1 MKKIQDY
8 RFAVQILFLILTSTS
23 FIINFR
29 ITLIII
35 LILTLL
41 SGVFYCGWICP
52 FGFVQDVFS
61 HIGTAFGIKKRKMLR
76 SVHKILK
83 YSRYILLGFVILSG
97 FDLIFS
103 ILTFDP
109 RINFTSIISGTLI
122 STTGSVVIILFVLVS
137 IFFERPF
144 CNYFCVQG
152 AKYGILSILRPIT
165 IKRNEKICIGCKK
178 CDLICPMNIK
188 VSNIKNLRDPQCI
201 NCFQCISSCPVEKVL
216 SYGKIKINKEE
227 RKRYIIILI
236 TIIILAFGLLGYNNL
251 IKNKLS
257 NETNL
262 LSAKESVAVTNIYE
276 GDPKVAKGISDGSY
290 TGSSDGFKGKT
301 VVKAIIKDEMITDI
315 EIVSYD
321 DDKIWF
327 DRAKKSILVN
337 IIENQDTDIDIVA
350 GATHSS
356 VGIKNSVID
365 ALEGAK

>member
-8 RFAVQILFLILTSTS
+8 RFAVQILFLILTSIS
-23 FIINFR
+23 FIINSK

-61 HIGTAFGIKKRKMLR
+61 HIGTAFGIKKRKM
-76 SVHKILK
+76 SKSMHKILK
-83 YSRYILLGFVILSG
+83 YSRYIILGFLILSG
-97 FDLIFS
+97 SDLIFS

-109 RINFTSIISGTLI
+109 RINFTTVISGTFI
-122 STTGSVVIILFVLVS
+122 SITGSVVIILFILVS

-165 IKRNEKICIGCKK
+165 IKRNEKICIGCKR
-178 CDLICPMNIK
+178 CDLVCPMNIK

-201 NCFQCISSCPVEKVL
+201 NCFQCISSCPVEEVL
-216 SYGKIKINKEE
+216 SYGKIKINKEK
-227 RKRYIIILI
+227 RKSYIIILI
-236 TIIILAFGLLGYNNL
+236 TIIILVFGLLSYKNL
-251 IKNKLS
+251 IKNRSSREVNLS
-257 NETNL
+257 
-262 LSAKESVAVTNIYE
+262 SAKESVVVTNIYE

-301 VVKAIIKDEMITDI
+301 IVKATVKDEMITEI
-315 EIVSYD
+315 KIVSYD
-321 DDKIWF
+321 DDKIWLLSF
-327 DRAKKSILVN
+327 ADFSVN
-337 IIENQDTDIDIVA
+337 F
-350 GATHSS
+350 GYM
-356 VGIKNSVID
+356 
-365 ALEGAK
+365 